1 MVSFRRL
8 VRFIPI
14 HSDSFR
20 FIPID
25 SGRSARRG
33 FRSNAGA
40 GVDAGR
46 RDDDDDD
53 DDDDDGGGDDDS
65 SERNGVGA
73 EAAGAGAERGERA
86 EERGG

>member
-8 VRFIPI
+8 VRLIPI

-20 FIPID
+20 LIPID

-53 DDDDDGGGDDDS
+53 DDDGGGDDDDS